1 MRLTGPQPC
10 PGARGTPARDVGPA
24 QPPPSELPRAP
35 MQGPCRSNG
44 FCLRSL
50 FRLQLLIRLIHKEL
64 SCPGSAAG
72 DQVL

>member
-10 PGARGTPARDVGPA
+10 PGARGPHSHPQVSFRERRCRVPA
-24 QPPPSELPRAP
+24 
-35 MQGPCRSNG
+35 RSNG
-44 FCLRSL
+44 FRLWSL
-50 FRLQLLIRLIHKEL
+50 FRLQFLIRLIHKEL